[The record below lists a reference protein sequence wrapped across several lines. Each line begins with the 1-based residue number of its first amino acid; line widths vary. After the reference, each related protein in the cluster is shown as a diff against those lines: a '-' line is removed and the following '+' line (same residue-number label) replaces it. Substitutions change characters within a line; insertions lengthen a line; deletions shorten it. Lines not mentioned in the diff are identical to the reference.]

1 MSIAGLGTYSSKSFY
16 YTSLSKSRSKGLSNG
31 AEFFENQATQNG
43 EEQYGLRE
51 AAKQAVRTSPYTRCI
66 TANIK
71 TEEMYASWSDNGE
84 MIYSYQAT
92 EQRFQIFIKSDGENK
107 SYTVNGIDKDG
118 NPFEKEI
125 DPYNVDPEYADFPEF
140 SALCMYIQQTDET
153 ADMLANDYFAS
164 DDIMEKKNYLG
175 QLRGFGNDDFC
186 AKTKSMIDCANR
198 LFDEMYRIMNL
209 KNDINSFF
217 EPFRLQFLTMNIEE
231 MEEYHMPDV
240 ADNISEVLSSE
251 KLKEETEEDER
262 ITPLGIGFANAGNMG
277 YGMSASLVEKPGCDD
292 AIVRVKIA
300 TGNGSESV
308 EVNLSKFDP
317 KNATAVEMF
326 AYCQYKDVCGE
337 GINSKWGSWN
347 AMKSVISPTDGID
360 FGSLDSIMNEK
371 MNWTGA
377 LAKSKTILEKERT
390 GEKLSAADLLKM
402 FKESHKLSARGLK
415 ESEDWRDMSDDE
427 WDKMLE
433 GVDKYIDAFKER
445 LKQMREM
452 QEEAARKAA
461 LEAPSDR
468 KTVAAST
475 AALNVAANGFDG
487 GSGAEGEEEDGL
499 STADGADHEKNW
511 TKKLKTD
518 DQTILRSAK
527 AAQDMEK
534 MAMSKFQEVALTDE
548 TTVGVERA
556 EGITECASVQED
568 ENGKKTWTITAFTEQ
583 GIISK
588 KCQDGII
595 ISQWELKYKNSED
608 AKKVWDF
615 LAEFDK
621 DADLKFAGSKS
632 FWEAFLSGEIQ

>member
-16 YTSLSKSRSKGLSNG
+16 YASLTKSRSKGLSNG
-31 AEFFENQATQNG
+31 AEFFENQTTQNG

-71 TEEMYASWSDNGE
+71 TEEMYASWADNGE

-107 SYTVNGIDKDG
+107 SYTVNGIDKNG

-153 ADMLANDYFAS
+153 ADMLANDYFTS
-164 DDIMEKKNYLG
+164 DNILEKKNYLE
-175 QLRGFGNDDFC
+175 QLRVFGNDDFC
-186 AKTKSMIDCANR
+186 AKALSMIDCANR
-198 LFDEMYRIMNL
+198 LFDEMHRI
-209 KNDINSFF
+209 
-217 EPFRLQFLTMNIEE
+217 
-231 MEEYHMPDV
+231 
-240 ADNISEVLSSE
+240 SSE

-292 AIVRVKIA
+292 TIVRVKIA

-326 AYCQYKDVCGE
+326 AYCQYKDACGE

-415 ESEDWRDMSDDE
+415 ELEDWRDMSDDE

-433 GVDKYIDAFKER
+433 GIDKYIDAFKER

-556 EGITECASVQED
+556 EGVTECASVQED

-588 KCQDGII
+588 KYQDGKI
-595 ISQWELKYKNSED
+595 ISQWELKYKNPQE

-621 DADLKFAGSKS
+621 DDDLKFAGSKS
-632 FWEAFLSGEIQ
+632 FWEAFLSGKIQ

>member
-16 YTSLSKSRSKGLSNG
+16 YASLTKSRSKGLSNG
-31 AEFFENQATQNG
+31 AEFFENQTTQNG

-71 TEEMYASWSDNGE
+71 TEEMYASWADNGE

-107 SYTVNGIDKDG
+107 SYTVNGIDKNG

-153 ADMLANDYFAS
+153 ADMLANDYFTS
-164 DDIMEKKNYLG
+164 DDILKKKNYLE
-175 QLRGFGNDDFC
+175 QLRVFGNDDFC
-186 AKTKSMIDCANR
+186 AKTLSMIDCANR
-198 LFDEMYRIMNL
+198 LFDEMHRI
-209 KNDINSFF
+209 
-217 EPFRLQFLTMNIEE
+217 
-231 MEEYHMPDV
+231 
-240 ADNISEVLSSE
+240 SSE

-292 AIVRVKIA
+292 TIVRVKIA

-326 AYCQYKDVCGE
+326 AYCQYKDACGE

-415 ESEDWRDMSDDE
+415 ELEDWRDMSDDE

-433 GVDKYIDAFKER
+433 GIDKYIDAFKER

-556 EGITECASVQED
+556 EGVTECASVQED

-588 KCQDGII
+588 KYQDGKI
-595 ISQWELKYKNSED
+595 ISQWELKYKNPQE

-621 DADLKFAGSKS
+621 DDDLKFAGSKS

>member
-16 YTSLSKSRSKGLSNG
+16 YASLTKSRSKGLSNG
-31 AEFFENQATQNG
+31 AEFFENQTNQNG

-71 TEEMYASWSDNGE
+71 TEEMYASWADNGE

-107 SYTVNGIDKDG
+107 SYTVNGIDKNG

-153 ADMLANDYFAS
+153 ADMLANDYFTS
-164 DDIMEKKNYLG
+164 DDILEKKNYLE
-175 QLRGFGNDDFC
+175 QLRVFGNDDFC
-186 AKTKSMIDCANR
+186 AKALSMIDCANR
-198 LFDEMYRIMNL
+198 LFDEMHRI
-209 KNDINSFF
+209 
-217 EPFRLQFLTMNIEE
+217 
-231 MEEYHMPDV
+231 
-240 ADNISEVLSSE
+240 SSE

-292 AIVRVKIA
+292 TIVRVKIA

-326 AYCQYKDVCGE
+326 AYCQYKDACGE

-347 AMKSVISPTDGID
+347 AMKTVISPTDGID
-360 FGSLDSIMNEK
+360 FGSLDSIINEK

-415 ESEDWRDMSDDE
+415 ELEDWRDMSDDE

-433 GVDKYIDAFKER
+433 GIDKYIDAFKER

-556 EGITECASVQED
+556 EGVTECASVQED

-588 KCQDGII
+588 KYQDGKI
-595 ISQWELKYKNSED
+595 ISQWELKYKNPQE

-621 DADLKFAGSKS
+621 DDDLKFAGSKS

>member
-16 YTSLSKSRSKGLSNG
+16 YASLTKSRSKGLSNG
-31 AEFFENQATQNG
+31 AEFFENQTTQNG

-71 TEEMYASWSDNGE
+71 TEEMYASWADNGE

-107 SYTVNGIDKDG
+107 SYTVNGIDKNG

-153 ADMLANDYFAS
+153 ADMLANDYFTS
-164 DDIMEKKNYLG
+164 DNILEKKNYLE
-175 QLRGFGNDDFC
+175 QLRVFGNDDFC
-186 AKTKSMIDCANR
+186 AKALSMIDCANR
-198 LFDEMYRIMNL
+198 LFDEMHRI
-209 KNDINSFF
+209 
-217 EPFRLQFLTMNIEE
+217 
-231 MEEYHMPDV
+231 
-240 ADNISEVLSSE
+240 SSE

-292 AIVRVKIA
+292 TIVRVKIA

-326 AYCQYKDVCGE
+326 AYCQYKDACGE

-415 ESEDWRDMSDDE
+415 ELEDWRDMSDDE

-433 GVDKYIDAFKER
+433 GIDKYIDAFKER

-556 EGITECASVQED
+556 EGVTECASVQED

-588 KCQDGII
+588 KYQDGKI
-595 ISQWELKYKNSED
+595 ISQWELKYKNPQE

-621 DADLKFAGSKS
+621 DDDLKFAGSKS